1 MEEDPE
7 GMMGRLPRNIQ
18 AGEATE
24 RIRMEHPSGA
34 RRRRVLGEE
43 EEESE
48 DGLLDSQED
57 SHDDEPMEG
66 EWGGDDQGNLGRLV
80 QPYDPPA
87 YTIEQEIRMEDCKT
101 AVGWYELFSPPEWL
115 DYVVQESRKYAVS
128 QGRESKVPVITKE
141 NIR

>member
-1 MEEDPE
+1 
-7 GMMGRLPRNIQ
+7 MMARLPRNIQ
-18 AGEATE
+18 AGEATQ
-24 RIRMEHPSGA
+24 RIRIEHPSGA

-48 DGLLDSQED
+48 DGLLDEDDDQEE
-57 SHDDEPMEG
+57 EPMEG
-66 EWGGDDQGNLGRLV
+66 EWDVNDQGNLGRLV

-87 YTIEQEIRMEDCKT
+87 YTIEQEILMEDCKT

-115 DYVVQESRKYAVS
+115 DYVVQESRKYAIS